1 MTTENILKEISDAI
15 KLNNESKVT
24 TNEALCHAGNVI
36 RSLEK
41 KIKEEC
47 AEGDKRYEQ
56 GIKDAWDLA
65 CDICCSTAFGGL
77 TNEQLEMV
85 FGKDTTMGVMDNYSY
100 ENAKKKMEEF
110 LAKKEEEIDKPGP
123 IVKGDVVICTADNG
137 DGDTIEG
144 IFCGDNGDDHFYL
157 LIKEYECV
165 QRYPSYIWSLS
176 KTGKHVDLDW

>member
-1 MTTENILKEISDAI
+1 MGTENTLKEISDAI
-15 KLNNESKVT
+15 KLNNESKRT
-24 TNEALCHAGNVI
+24 TNEALSHAGNVI
-36 RSLEK
+36 RNLEK
-41 KIKEEC
+41 KLKEE
-47 AEGDKRYEQ
+47 YER
-56 GIKDAWDLA
+56 GTKDAWDLA

-77 TNEQLEMV
+77 SAKQLEIV
-85 FGKDTTMGVMDNYSY
+85 FGLSNTSDVMDQYSY
-100 ENAKKKMEEF
+100 EKAKKAMSVYSTKI
-110 LAKKEEEIDKPGP
+110 EEEP

>member
-15 KLNNESKVT
+15 KLNNESKRT
-24 TNEALCHAGNVI
+24 INEALSHATTALRNMN
-36 RSLEK
+36 K
-41 KIKEEC
+41 KLKEE
-47 AEGDKRYEQ
+47 YER
-56 GIKDAWDLA
+56 GTKDAWDLA

-110 LAKKEEEIDKPGP
+110 LAKKEEEEDP

-137 DGDTIEG
+137 DTVEG
-144 IFCGDNGDDHFYL
+144 IFCGYNGDDHFYIL
-157 LIKEYECV
+157 LKDRACV
-165 QRYPSYIWSLS
+165 QRLPSYIWLLT
-176 KTGKHVDLDW
+176 KTGKHIDLDS

>member
-1 MTTENILKEISDAI
+1 MTTENILKEMSDAI

-24 TNEALCHAGNVI
+24 TNEALCHASNVI

-41 KIKEEC
+41 KLKEE
-47 AEGDKRYEQ
+47 YER
-56 GIKDAWDLA
+56 GTKDAWDLA

-77 TNEQLEMV
+77 SAKQLEIV
-85 FGKDTTMGVMDNYSY
+85 FGLSNTSDVMDQYSY
-100 ENAKKKMEEF
+100 EKAKKAMSVYSTKIEE
-110 LAKKEEEIDKPGP
+110 DS

-137 DGDTIEG
+137 NGDTIEG

-157 LIKEYECV
+157 LTKEYECV

-176 KTGKHVDLDW
+176 KTGKHIDLDF

>member
-1 MTTENILKEISDAI
+1 MTTENILKEMSDAI

-36 RSLEK
+36 RSLEM

-47 AEGDKRYEQ
+47 VDGDKRYEQ

-65 CDICCSTAFGGL
+65 SDICCSTAFGGMSA
-77 TNEQLEMV
+77 EQLKMV
-85 FGKDTTMGVMDNYSY
+85 FGKDNAVDVMDNYSY
-100 ENAKKKMEEF
+100 ENAKKAMDNY
-110 LAKKEEEIDKPGP
+110 LTKKEEEP